1 MIRFKFVI
9 RLTDFNFQLAD
20 RDARNQLARD
30 VSIPVSAM
38 GSLESLGS
46 LEGPLVVGANRP
58 KGNHGTMAAFHQ
70 AGGVIAG
77 KPGLAVSSA
86 DRGRTGLAAV
96 SLTGP
101 AACSAVISARRRH
114 HDLVDRLRKLEAA
127 NQAILDR
134 LDRSERERQ
143 RSDERYRT
151 LESRYEELRKRIGQ
165 NPEPPSSPSTVPGNR
180 AQPPS
185 ENEASGVA
193 HGRDNPEKP
202 NGLSRAFADTP

>member
-20 RDARNQLARD
+20 RDARNQLRTETFRSRSRRWAPWKAWAAWKGR
-30 VSIPVSAM
+30 SSWERTAPRAIM
-38 GSLESLGS
+38 GQWQHFTKLAALSLGS
-46 LEGPLVVGANRP
+46 LALLSHPLIADEPASQRSASRDLPPALPSSPPGGA
-58 KGNHGTMAAFHQ
+58 
-70 AGGVIAG
+70 
-77 KPGLAVSSA
+77 
-86 DRGRTGLAAV
+86 D
-96 SLTGP
+96 
-101 AACSAVISARRRH
+101 

-202 NGLSRAFADTP
+202 NGLSRAFADS